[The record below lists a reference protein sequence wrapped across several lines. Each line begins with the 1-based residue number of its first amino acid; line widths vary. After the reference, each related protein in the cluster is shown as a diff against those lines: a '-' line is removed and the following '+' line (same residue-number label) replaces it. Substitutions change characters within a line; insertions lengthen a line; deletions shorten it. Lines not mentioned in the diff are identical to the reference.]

1 LGGAVINESGL
12 NIPELFKHIAKATT
26 VEGFSGG
33 ESFDGE
39 ILELDCDVLIPAAV
53 GGVITSSNAKKIK
66 ANILI
71 EGANSPTTLNA
82 DKILRENGTVI
93 IPDILA
99 NAGGITASY
108 FEWVQNTQNYLW
120 KEKELHEKLID
131 VMLTSFEEVWT
142 ISQKQNCDLRTA
154 ALIKGIK
161 RVAAAKLTRGLFP

>member
-1 LGGAVINESGL
+1 M
-12 NIPELFKHIAKATT
+12 AKN
-26 VEGFSGG
+26 VSVNN
-33 ESFDGE
+33 FDGAEPYTDNLLE
-39 ILELDCDVLIPAAV
+39 INCDVLIPAAV
-53 GGVITSSNAKKIK
+53 GGVITSSNAEKIK
-66 ANILI
+66 ANVVI

-82 DKILRENGTVI
+82 DKILRDNGVMI

-120 KEKELHEKLID
+120 KETELQEKLID
-131 VMLTSFEEVWT
+131 VMLTAFEEVWT
-142 ISQKQNCDLRTA
+142 ISQKQSCDLRTA

>member
-1 LGGAVINESGL
+1 
-12 NIPELFKHIAKATT
+12 LFKHIAKSNT
-26 VEGFSGG
+26 VNGFNGG
-33 ESFDGE
+33 ESFDGS
-39 ILELDCDVLIPAAV
+39 ILEIDCDVLIPAAV
-53 GGVITSSNAKKIK
+53 GGVITSNNAERIN
-66 ANILI
+66 ANVII

-82 DKILRENGTVI
+82 DRILRENGTLI

-131 VMLTSFEEVWT
+131 VMITAFEEVWT

>member
-1 LGGAVINESGL
+1 VMNKDGL
-12 NIPELFKHIAKATT
+12 NIPELFKHIAKNPS
-26 VEGFSGG
+26 VRGFSGG
-33 ESFDGE
+33 DEYDGE
-39 ILELDCDVLIPAAV
+39 ILEVECDVLIPAAV
-53 GGVITSSNAKKIK
+53 GGVITSSNAERIK
-66 ANILI
+66 ANVVI

-82 DKILRENGTVI
+82 DKILRGNDILI

-120 KEKELHEKLID
+120 KETELHERLID
-131 VMLTSFEEVWT
+131 VMLTAFEEVWT
-142 ISQKQNCDLRTA
+142 ISEKQSCDLRTA